1 MRSLTVLPHRTP
13 QHRRGAA
20 IVEFAMVA
28 PVFLA
33 LLLGS
38 IEAGKALE
46 TSNLL
51 ASALRE
57 GGRLA
62 SMNWDGVLPEGT
74 TPNQKVIGDIRNFLV
89 ASGVPASD
97 AEVTITSAEG
107 PDEGQPFD
115 LADPDN
121 NLRLFRISVAI
132 DYDSVSTYPANFMGE
147 QRLRASLVFRAGRV
161 HLMN

>member
-1 MRSLTVLPHRTP
+1 MDW
-13 QHRRGAA
+13 
-20 IVEFAMVA
+20 E
-28 PVFLA
+28 
-33 LLLGS
+33 
-38 IEAGKALE
+38 
-46 TSNLL
+46 
-51 ASALRE
+51 
-57 GGRLA
+57 
-62 SMNWDGVLPEGT
+62 GVLPEGT
-74 TPNQKVIGDIRNFLV
+74 TPNQKVIGDIRNFLI

-115 LADPDN
+115 LADPEN

-132 DYDSVSTYPANFMGE
+132 DYDNVSTYPANFMGG